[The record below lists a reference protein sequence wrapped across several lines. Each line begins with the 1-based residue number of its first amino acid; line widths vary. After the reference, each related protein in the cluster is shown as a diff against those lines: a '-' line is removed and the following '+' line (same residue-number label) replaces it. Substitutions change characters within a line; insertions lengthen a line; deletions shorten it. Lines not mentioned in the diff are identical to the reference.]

1 LKINGHAIEARI
13 YAENPEKGFLP
24 SIGKLRYLRTPQSVE
39 FSLGHGTEPAA
50 FRIDSGVR
58 EGDTISPFYDPMIAK
73 MIVWGK
79 DRTEALAR
87 MRQAL
92 AQYRIVGLHTNI
104 AFLSRLMHSDPFS
117 QADLDTGLIERHH
130 DSLFPAVVPPSAS
143 VLALAVAGL
152 LLSEQQAG
160 SDPWQSSHGWR
171 MNLPLIRELRF
182 SEEEQQIALSLQY
195 SAGSY
200 QCRSPVSVTRCKFVS
215 LQAIRFS

>member
-1 LKINGHAIEARI
+1 
-13 YAENPEKGFLP
+13 
-24 SIGKLRYLRTPQSVE
+24 VE

-104 AFLSRLMHSDPFS
+104 AFLSRLMHSDAFHKR
-117 QADLDTGLIERHH
+117 I
-130 DSLFPAVVPPSAS
+130 
-143 VLALAVAGL
+143 
-152 LLSEQQAG
+152 
-160 SDPWQSSHGWR
+160 W
-171 MNLPLIRELRF
+171 I
-182 SEEEQQIALSLQY
+182 
-195 SAGSY
+195 
-200 QCRSPVSVTRCKFVS
+200 PV
-215 LQAIRFS
+215 